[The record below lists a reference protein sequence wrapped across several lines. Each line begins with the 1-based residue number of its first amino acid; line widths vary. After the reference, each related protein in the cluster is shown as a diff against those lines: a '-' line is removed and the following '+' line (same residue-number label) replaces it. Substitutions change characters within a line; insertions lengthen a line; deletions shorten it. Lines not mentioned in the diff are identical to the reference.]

1 MTLRAIVCLTFVLVA
16 APATAER
23 PRFHDVDG
31 GWHEAWIGVSDLARM
46 RSYFE
51 SVAGWRVVAKG
62 RIENSTL
69 RYIAP
74 EAKGGRFFVMAPPD
88 YPQGWVRLIALDG
101 GDRAIIRRH
110 AQAWDTGAIFSMMMR
125 TADLECNLQDAERLG
140 WTAYNVPYHFGFGD
154 LKLANAV
161 MRGPDGVN
169 IAAYEWITPKRDD
182 VRPGALSKAFN
193 SMQMVADLDRSVA
206 FYEALGFRT
215 IQRGRFIDDEEK
227 PTNFGLPVNFATTIP
242 RNYAIMIPEK
252 GDAEAGRVELMQ
264 FEGLRGRDLSAE
276 ARLDGLG
283 IATLLFPVSDLGA
296 IERRL
301 EKAGAKIIRSRT
313 LIDLQPFG
321 RAEATTAAA
330 PEGALLTFFEP
341 LAR

>member
-1 MTLRAIVCLTFVLVA
+1 MVLRAIACLIFMFVA
-16 APATAER
+16 APATAQQ

-51 SVAGWRVVAKG
+51 VVAGWRVVAKG
-62 RIENSTL
+62 RIANSTL
-69 RYIAP
+69 RFIAP
-74 EAKGGRFFVMAPPD
+74 EATGGRFLVMAPPD
-88 YPQGWVRLIALDG
+88 YPQGWVRLIAIDG
-101 GDRAIIRRH
+101 GYRAIIRRH
-110 AQAWDTGAIFSMMMR
+110 AQAWDTGAIFSLMVR
-125 TADLECNLQDAERLG
+125 TADLERNLKDAERLG

-154 LKLANAV
+154 LKLANTV
-161 MRGPDGVN
+161 MRGPDGVAV
-169 IAAYEWITPKRDD
+169 AAYEWIAPKRDD
-182 VRPGALSKAFN
+182 VRAGALSKAFN
-193 SMQMVADLDRSVA
+193 SMQIVADLDRSVA
-206 FYEALGFRT
+206 YYETLGFRI
-215 IQRGRFIDDEEK
+215 IQRGRFVDADEK
-227 PTNFGLPVNFATTIP
+227 ATNFGLPVNLATTIS

-252 GDAEAGRVELMQ
+252 GDEEAGRVELMQ

-301 EKAGAKIIRSRT
+301 EKAGARIIRSRT
-313 LIDLQPFG
+313 IIDLRPFG

-341 LAR
+341 LPR